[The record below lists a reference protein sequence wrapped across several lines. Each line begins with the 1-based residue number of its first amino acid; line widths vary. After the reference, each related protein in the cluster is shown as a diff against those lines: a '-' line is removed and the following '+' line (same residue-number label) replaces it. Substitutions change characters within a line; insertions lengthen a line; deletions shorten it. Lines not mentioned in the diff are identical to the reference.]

1 MRVPKRNDIKGKGKR
16 YDGDRDVTGNEKGM
30 KKRLERAGKVRWE
43 KISVGKMKGKVSVT
57 KPAGTSV
64 FLLGIL
70 LLAAVMAESGCMEYE
85 CERGSGNVE
94 TITRS
99 IEPFHSLDSRISGN
113 VFIEQRGSSL
123 RIEAEDNILPL
134 LETTVENGVLIV
146 RAEKCIRPQKTIK
159 IYAGMEEV
167 RSLSLSGSGNITGT
181 TPIDSENLDLA
192 ITGSGDIELETNTSS
207 LKSLISGSGNVFLKG
222 NASSHEIDIEGSG
235 NVDAPELRTE
245 VTRVNIIGSGNA
257 NVYADRELDT
267 NISGSGKAFYGG
279 NPEEFNMQV
288 SGSGEV
294 KKDTYK

>member
-1 MRVPKRNDIKGKGKR
+1 MSKEKGQR
-16 YDGDRDVTGNEKGM
+16 YEEDRDMTGNEKGM

-43 KISVGKMKGKVSVT
+43 KISIGKMKGKVSVT

-70 LLAAVMAESGCMEYE
+70 LLAVVMAESGCTDYD

-113 VFIEQRGSSL
+113 VFIEQGNSSL

-134 LETTVENGVLIV
+134 LETSVENGVLVIN
-146 RAEKCIRPQKTIK
+146 AKKCIRPQKTIK

-167 RSLSLSGSGNITGT
+167 RSLSLSGSGDIIGT

-192 ITGSGDIELETNTSS
+192 ITGSGNIKLETNASS
-207 LKSLISGSGNVFLKG
+207 LKSLISGSGGVLLKG
-222 NASSHEIDIEGSG
+222 NASSHEINIEGSG
-235 NVDAPELRTE
+235 SVDAPELRTE
-245 VTRVNIIGSGNA
+245 MTRVSIRGAGNA
-257 NVYADRELDT
+257 NVYADRKLDT
-267 NISGSGKAFYGG
+267 NISGSGNVFYGG
-279 NPEEFNMQV
+279 DPDECNTQV
-288 SGSGEV
+288 SGSGKV
-294 KKDTYK
+294 TNKGR

>member
-1 MRVPKRNDIKGKGKR
+1 MSKEKGQR
-16 YDGDRDVTGNEKGM
+16 YEEDRDMTGNEKGM

-43 KISVGKMKGKVSVT
+43 KISIGKMKGKVSVT

-70 LLAAVMAESGCMEYE
+70 LLAVVMAESGCTDYD

-113 VFIEQRGSSL
+113 VFIEQGNSSL

-134 LETTVENGVLIV
+134 LETSVENGVLVIN
-146 RAEKCIRPQKTIK
+146 EKKCIRPQKTIK

-167 RSLSLSGSGNITGT
+167 RSLSLSGSGDIIGT

-192 ITGSGDIELETNTSS
+192 ITGSGNIKLETNASS
-207 LKSLISGSGNVFLKG
+207 LKSLISGSGGVLLKG
-222 NASSHEIDIEGSG
+222 NASSHEINIEGSG
-235 NVDAPELRTE
+235 SVDAPELRTE
-245 VTRVNIIGSGNA
+245 VTRVSIRGAGNA
-257 NVYADRELDT
+257 NVYADRKLDT
-267 NISGSGKAFYGG
+267 NISGSGNVFYRG
-279 NPEEFNMQV
+279 NPEEFNTQV
-288 SGSGEV
+288 SGSGKV
-294 KKDTYK
+294 TNKGR